1 MRKASDKNNIA
12 PPPHTAI
19 CLLVNSFLY
28 DCPSNFYKIAL
39 CLDKK
44 MNYRN
49 ASQIPL
55 M

>member
-19 CLLVNSFLY
+19 FFLVNSFLY

-39 CLDKK
+39 SRGKE

-49 ASQIPL
+49 ASQFPL